1 MVHYLYN
8 SHCCPNNLIKETRA
22 LFRRIDHVAFIVKDR
37 EKSMAFYEG
46 LLGFNKYFEHDVP
59 VPSKETLRRKEIFL
73 TS

>member
-1 MVHYLYN
+1 M
-8 SHCCPNNLIKETRA
+8 
-22 LFRRIDHVAFIVKDR
+22 FRRIDHVAFIVKDR